1 MSLKP
6 KMSPP
11 EIDRTK
17 KKKIAEFTKA
27 APFGVSAAFMKKVGT
42 IISEGTAKDKSK
54 LIQFVDKL
62 KTKVKKN

>member
-17 KKKIAEFTKA
+17 KKKIQNFVDA
-27 APFGVSAAFMKKVGT
+27 AGLGVSKSFMKKVGT
-42 IISEGTAKDKSK
+42 FIVEGTTKDKSR
-54 LIQFVDKL
+54 LIQFIDKL
-62 KTKVKKN
+62 ETKVKKN